1 MKFFIDSADVAQIR
15 EAHDL
20 GWADGVTT
28 NPTLILKSG
37 RELKEAITEI
47 CQIVDG
53 PVFSEVVSSDV
64 DGILGEG
71 REMAAWGPN
80 VVVKIPCTQAG
91 LIAAR
96 ILESEGIPT
105 GITLIFSPSQA
116 LVAAKT
122 GTRYLIPF
130 VGRLDDISSFGMEL
144 IGQIRE
150 IVSNYPDF
158 KAEVVAA
165 SLRNPLHILE
175 AALMGVPIVTAPLS
189 IYQQLLKHPLTDVGI
204 QRFLQ
209 DWEKVKKS

>member
-71 REMAAWGPN
+71 REMAAWSPN